1 MKELYTKL
9 YIIQK
14 EGLNIAKNATAD
26 VGKFSYDYLT
36 LDKLMEVLRP
46 ILEKHKLLVFHQMIA
61 GEMITRLVDTENPEQ
76 IVSSCFPIQKEIEP
90 QKVGSAITYGKR
102 YNISQIFNI
111 LTDADDDGA
120 KASTKP
126 KTAHQEAH
134 HEVSAQ
140 KTTGTPTCSNCK
152 IDAVPNRSG
161 NGMHCPKFKSH
172 PQGAYIPLIYPN
184 APVKDIDEDDD
195 AVQKFNEAMD
205 NEVPF

>member
-9 YIIQK
+9 YTIQK

-36 LDKLMEVLRP
+36 LDKLMETLRP
-46 ILEKHKLLVFHQMIA
+46 ILEKHKLLVFHQMIS

-90 QKVGSAITYGKR
+90 QKAGSAVTYGKR
-102 YNISQIFNI
+102 YNLGQIFNI

-126 KTAHQEAH
+126 KTTHQEAH
-134 HEVSAQ
+134 STVSTPN
-140 KTTGTPTCSNCK
+140 TTGTPTCSNCN
-152 IDAVPNRSG
+152 IEAVISKRTG
-161 NGMHCPKFKSH
+161 KWYCPKFKNH
-172 PQGAYIPLIYPN
+172 PEGYIALNYPN
-184 APVKDIDEDDD
+184 APVKQIDGDED

-205 NEVPF
+205 DVAPF